1 MSQKRMKR
9 KYGDMGT
16 NKGVVLGKWGQKR
29 KNSWDWDSKDQEVIE
44 NQRQR
49 NEDIKEG
56 LAFSK
61 LSLDHTDEI

>member
-1 MSQKRMKR
+1 MKR
-9 KYGDMGT
+9 KFGDIGT
-16 NKGVVLGKWGQKR
+16 NKGVVLEKYRQSR
-29 KNSWDWDSKDQEVIE
+29 KSSWDWDSKDQEVIE

-49 NEDIKEG
+49 EEDIKEG

>member
-29 KNSWDWDSKDQEVIE
+29 KNSWDWDSKALEVIE